1 MSKKSHPNKIA
12 QEGTPN
18 KSNKS
23 KRRREEPI
31 PTYKSIKYSKSSSK
45 TFKEEVSSINKLCS
59 DNIERDSLRIGKLN
73 HQAKIGKYV
82 SIDCEMVGVGPEG
95 ERSVLARV
103 TVVNYH
109 GVVILDKYVRPTE
122 YVTDFRTDVSGITP
136 KSLVNSYDFKDV
148 QLEVAN
154 IIKNRIVVGHAL
166 YHDFKTLMLNHPRK
180 MRRDTSMY
188 APFRRIARGKTP
200 SLKRLAKE
208 ELGMTIQEGRHSSVE
223 DAQVCMLLYRKH
235 KGPWEQMMRT
245 IFKIG
250 SKKSDR
256 KQK

>member
-1 MSKKSHPNKIA
+1 MKFRLAVFQFFTMSVSSNWQKIKNKIA

-18 KSNKS
+18 KPNKS
-23 KRRREEPI
+23 KRKREEPI
-31 PTYKSIKYSKSSSK
+31 PISKSIKYSKSSSK
-45 TFKEEVSSINKLCS
+45 TSKEEVSSINKLWS
-59 DNIERDSLRIGKLN
+59 DNIEQDFDDSLRIEKLD
-73 HQAKIGKYV
+73 HQAKIGKYI

-166 YHDFKTLMLNHPRK
+166 HHDFKTLMLDHPRK

-208 ELGMTIQEGRHSSVE
+208 ELGMTIQEGRHSSTHLSE
-223 DAQVCMLLYRKH
+223 LFQLL
-235 KGPWEQMMRT
+235 T
-245 IFKIG
+245 IVY
-250 SKKSDR
+250 
-256 KQK
+256 